1 MKKTLFIG
9 CVESSYVLL
18 EAMFEAGYPV
28 AGIVTMEQ
36 SAINADFKS
45 LVPLAEKYNVPYI
58 CTKNVNDDETVG
70 FIKNIAPEVIYCFGW
85 SRLIG
90 SEILAL
96 PKYGV
101 VGFHPAALPCNKGRH
116 PLIWALVLGLKE
128 TASTFFI
135 MDEGA
140 DTGDII
146 SQMPVAIS
154 DTDDAADLYAHVLE
168 VAKKQVIEF
177 TKAFAEERVEPKKQ
191 DPTAGNA
198 WRKRGRADGQ
208 IDWRM
213 SARAIYNLVRGLTHP
228 YVGAHFMK
236 GEAEV
241 KVWKCQVIDTNDYA
255 NIEPGKIIKVNSQTD
270 FVIKAYDGLV
280 HVIDSDPVDLTE
292 GEYL

>member
-1 MKKTLFIG
+1 MKKTIFIG

-18 EAMFEAGYPV
+18 EAMLEAGYKV

-36 SAINADFKS
+36 SVINADFKS
-45 LVPLAEKYNVPYI
+45 LVPLAEKYDVPCI
-58 CTKNVNDDETVG
+58 CTKNVNDEETVG
-70 FIKNIAPEVIYCFGW
+70 FIRNIAPEVIYCFGW

-90 SEILAL
+90 KEILSI
-96 PKYGV
+96 PKFGV

-146 SQMPVAIS
+146 SQKPVAIS
-154 DTDDAADLYAHVLE
+154 DSDDAADLYAHVLE
-168 VAKKQVIEF
+168 VAKEQVLEF
-177 TKAFAEERVEPKKQ
+177 TKAFAEDSVKPVPQ
-191 DPTAGNA
+191 DKNAGNA
-198 WRKRGRADGQ
+198 WRKRGRMDGQ

-213 SARAIYNLVRGLTHP
+213 SATAIYNLVRALTHP

-236 GEAEV
+236 GDTEV
-241 KVWKCQVIDTNDYA
+241 KVWKCQAVATDDYL
-255 NIEPGKIIKVNSQTD
+255 NIEPGKIIQVNSQTD
-270 FVIKAYDGLV
+270 YVIKAYDGLV
-280 HVIDSDPVDLTE
+280 HIMDSDPVDLIE

>member
-18 EAMFEAGYPV
+18 EALFNAGFQV
-28 AGIVTMEQ
+28 SGIVTMEQ

-45 LVPLAEKYNVPYI
+45 LVPLAEKYNVPCI
-58 CTKNVNDDETVG
+58 CTKNVNDEETVG
-70 FIKNIAPEVIYCFGW
+70 FIRNIAPEVIYCFGW

-90 SEILAL
+90 QEILSI
-96 PKYGV
+96 PQYGV

-146 SQMPVAIS
+146 SQKPVAIA
-154 DTDDAADLYAHVLE
+154 DTDDAADLYANVLA
-168 VAKKQVIEF
+168 VAKEQVIEF
-177 TKAFAEERVEPKKQ
+177 TKAFAEDKVCPVKQ
-191 DPTAGNA
+191 EINAGNA
-198 WRKRGRADGQ
+198 WRKRGRMDGQ

-213 SARAIYNLVRGLTHP
+213 SATAIYNLVRGLTHP

-236 GEAEV
+236 GDTEV
-241 KVWKCQVIDTNDYA
+241 KVWKCKVEASDAYA
-255 NIEPGKIIKVNSQTD
+255 NIEPGKIIKVNSNTD
-270 FVIKAYDGLV
+270 YIIKAYDGLV
-280 HVIDSDPVDLTE
+280 HIIDSDPVDLNE

>member
-191 DPTAGNA
+191 GPTAGNA

-236 GEAEV
+236 GEVEV

>member
-177 TKAFAEERVEPKKQ
+177 TKAFAEDRVEPKKQ

-241 KVWKCQVIDTNDYA
+241 KVWKCQVIDTN
-255 NIEPGKIIKVNSQTD
+255 
-270 FVIKAYDGLV
+270 
-280 HVIDSDPVDLTE
+280 
-292 GEYL
+292 

>member
-101 VGFHPAALPCNKGRH
+101 VGFHPAALPCNK
-116 PLIWALVLGLKE
+116 
-128 TASTFFI
+128 
-135 MDEGA
+135 
-140 DTGDII
+140 
-146 SQMPVAIS
+146 
-154 DTDDAADLYAHVLE
+154 
-168 VAKKQVIEF
+168 
-177 TKAFAEERVEPKKQ
+177 
-191 DPTAGNA
+191 
-198 WRKRGRADGQ
+198 
-208 IDWRM
+208 
-213 SARAIYNLVRGLTHP
+213 
-228 YVGAHFMK
+228 
-236 GEAEV
+236 
-241 KVWKCQVIDTNDYA
+241 
-255 NIEPGKIIKVNSQTD
+255 
-270 FVIKAYDGLV
+270 
-280 HVIDSDPVDLTE
+280 
-292 GEYL
+292 

>member
-177 TKAFAEERVEPKKQ
+177 TKAFAEERVELKKQ
-191 DPTAGNA
+191 NPTAGNA